1 MERQQTMN
9 KDNHQD
15 RLILELRRKYKQEHS
30 AVPVR
35 ERKGFKER
43 ILYGGLCTIMLPAYM
58 QDMAQKDR
66 LAKYRNLLHP
76 DVAVTD
82 GNADATF
89 TFSSVGGAAGSEN
102 PEQRMEKLRA
112 DMRKVWKQAVFYD
125 KGTVMAGEIPVPW
138 MDCRTF
144 CLDTSLYCL
153 LFLFAVQGRLIL
165 GNFHCRF
172 PEYDRWKPAALGVL
186 ETIEEGGGH
195 ERLPDQD
202 RTV

>member
-1 MERQQTMN
+1 MKQ
-9 KDNHQD
+9 DNYQD
-15 RLILELRRKYKQEHS
+15 RLILALRRKYKQEQS
-30 AVPVR
+30 DIPVR
-35 ERKGFKER
+35 ERKGFKEH
-43 ILYGGLCTIMLPAYM
+43 ILYGGLCKVMLPAHM
-58 QDMAQKDR
+58 QDMEPKDR
-66 LAKYRNLLHP
+66 LVKYRTALCP
-76 DVAVTD
+76 DVAITD

-89 TFSSVGGAAGSEN
+89 SFSSAGQAAETEN
-102 PEQRMEKLRA
+102 TEQRMEKLRE
-112 DMRKVWKQAVFYD
+112 DMQKVWKQAVFYD
-125 KGTVMAGEIPVPW
+125 KGTVRAGEIPDPW

-172 PEYDRWKPAALGVL
+172 PEYDRWKPVVLGVL

-195 ERLPDQD
+195 ERLSDQD

>member
-9 KDNHQD
+9 KDNHRD
-15 RLILELRRKYKQEHS
+15 RLILELRRKYKQEQS

-58 QDMAQKDR
+58 QDMEQKDR
-66 LAKYRNLLHP
+66 L
-76 DVAVTD
+76 
-82 GNADATF
+82 DATF

-172 PEYDRWKPAALGVL
+172 PEYDRWKPVALGVL

-195 ERLPDQD
+195 ERLSDQD